1 MAKTINKIV
10 TKINTIYTWGG
21 LIFLVILT
29 IACVLQVFTRK
40 VLGASMNGTEECAR
54 YCFLWMVFLGS
65 SVCVGEGSHAS
76 VELLHDAL
84 KGKAKDWHQLFIY
97 IVMAIFAM
105 VFIVQG
111 FNIVSM
117 TLKQLSP
124 TLHIPM
130 ALIYLTIPVSGIG
143 MILNIINNGIIL
155 VQKIRGKEEE

>member
-1 MAKTINKIV
+1 M
-10 TKINTIYTWGG
+10 
-21 LIFLVILT
+21 
-29 IACVLQVFTRK
+29 
-40 VLGASMNGTEECAR
+40 
-54 YCFLWMVFLGS
+54 
-65 SVCVGEGSHAS
+65 
-76 VELLHDAL
+76 LHDAL
-84 KGKAKDWHQLFIY
+84 KGKAKDWHQLFVY
-97 IVMAIFAM
+97 IVMAIFAI